1 MRNVKPFPA
10 TIFQLEPLLRPPPH
24 LPPST
29 PQEIQ
34 PCCADGNHPH
44 LLRPTAVMTS
54 HTTDFPHLLKAC
66 ASLSLLP
73 LGRLLH
79 QRAVVLGVAAEPYLA
94 TSLLH
99 MYAMNSR
106 MPDAHQM
113 FDQMPVRNVVPYSAM
128 ISAYCR
134 SANMNAAISIY
145 ITMLNDGIRPN
156 SVTFLGLLSG
166 VSALFQVEFLH
177 ASLVQ
182 LGFEDDLFVANSM
195 MNVYSLCERADLAR
209 SLFDSM
215 PFRDTVSWNSMV
227 AGYSRTGS
235 ASNSMIL
242 LHKMR
247 LERFFPD
254 QQTFQ
259 CLIASLTNSSRR
271 SGQCGP
277 HLHASVITSG
287 FESDSHLATA
297 IISMYL
303 KFTDFDRALKLF
315 DRSPEKDVVMWT
327 AMISGLV
334 RNDQADEALLVF
346 RRMAASLSPSNE
358 SVAIAVSACA
368 QLGLLGAGAS
378 IHGFVIRHCLPL
390 DNAVENSLITLYAK
404 CGHLRRSQSL
414 FESME
419 DRDLVSWNA
428 IVSGFA
434 HNARLEEALGFFTR
448 MISAK
453 QRPDAITVVS
463 LLQGCAAVA
472 ALDQGKLMHSFM
484 IRYEV
489 ESSLSMETSLVDMYS
504 KCGHIGSAEKC
515 FDRMVEKDVV
525 AWSAIIAGYAA
536 HGMGEVA
543 LKTYSDFLKTEMLPN
558 SVMLLS
564 VLSACSHSGHVSEGL
579 SIFDSMKEKFGV
591 DPRLEHCSCVVDL
604 LCRAGNVEE
613 GLKFIRS
620 MSPAA
625 NDDVLG
631 IILDACRATD
641 RGDLAEKVA
650 EEMELKQDTAGSF
663 VQLAHNYAAKRRWDD
678 VGEALRRMRGLGLK
692 KTPGWSFVEL
702 NGRKYLFFADDSSHT
717 QWDEII
723 GLLNILRN
731 EMKDVD
737 DDNKHFASV

>member
-1 MRNVKPFPA
+1 MA
-10 TIFQLEPLLRPPPH
+10 
-24 LPPST
+24 
-29 PQEIQ
+29 
-34 PCCADGNHPH
+34 
-44 LLRPTAVMTS
+44 S

-66 ASLSLLP
+66 ASLSLLR

-79 QRAVVLGVAAEPYLA
+79 QRAVVLGVAAEPHLA

-113 FDQMPVRNVVPYSAM
+113 FDQMPVRKVVPYSAM

-145 ITMLNDGIRPN
+145 STMLNDGIRPN

-166 VSALFQVEFLH
+166 VSA
-177 ASLVQ
+177 
-182 LGFEDDLFVANSM
+182 
-195 MNVYSLCERADLAR
+195 
-209 SLFDSM
+209 
-215 PFRDTVSWNSMV
+215 
-227 AGYSRTGS
+227 
-235 ASNSMIL
+235 
-242 LHKMR
+242 
-247 LERFFPD
+247 
-254 QQTFQ
+254 
-259 CLIASLTNSSRR
+259 
-271 SGQCGP
+271 CGP

-287 FESDSHLATA
+287 FESDSHLVTA

-334 RNDQADEALLVF
+334 RNDRADEALLVF

-390 DNAVENSLITLYAK
+390 DNAAENSLITLYAK
-404 CGHLRRSQSL
+404 CGHLRRSRSL

-419 DRDLVSWNA
+419 GRDLVSWNA

-434 HNARLEEALGFFTR
+434 HNARLEEALGFFTG
-448 MISAK
+448 MISAN
-453 QRPDAITVVS
+453 QRPDAITVAS

-484 IRYEV
+484 IRHEV

-525 AWSAIIAGYAA
+525 AWSVIIAGYAA

-543 LKTYSDFLKTEMLPN
+543 LKTYSDFLKTEMEPN

-641 RGDLAEKVA
+641 RGELAEKVA
-650 EEMELKQDTAGSF
+650 EEMELKLDTAGSY
-663 VQLAHNYAAKRRWDD
+663 VQLARNYAAKRQWDG

-731 EMKDVD
+731 ETKDVD
-737 DDNKHFASV
+737 DDRKHFASV